1 MVESVS
7 NTLAGRLRM
16 PSLGEGA
23 GKTAGASAAPQG
35 GPSAAPVGAVD
46 AVELRQAMSVQL
58 AESLAEKGPHFDV
71 ERVDRIK
78 QAVAEG
84 RYPIDPQR
92 IADSIFQDYAALSR

>member
-1 MVESVS
+1 MAKARVKPLVHRLPRRGAQARRQSALLMQS
-7 NTLAGRLRM
+7 N
-16 PSLGEGA
+16 S
-23 GKTAGASAAPQG
+23 
-35 GPSAAPVGAVD
+35 D
-46 AVELRQAMSVQL
+46 AMSVQL